1 MAKIRLAMQYNLRH
15 LMFAVTIVAV
25 AAWSITLGITR
36 ARHNIEVSQST
47 YAARLV
53 AQMCV
58 EHMKT
63 NGLAWPR
70 NWEELHDDF
79 GPCLARSGQTWTFAD
94 LRNRVGVDWNVN
106 PKEDHFGTNSK
117 PIVWVAS
124 DPTTTFHGLH
134 PNEIISKYLAT
145 AVDSGE

>member
-1 MAKIRLAMQYNLRH
+1 MSKTKPALQYNVRR

-25 AAWSITLGITR
+25 AAWSITRGITR
-36 ARHNIEVSQST
+36 TRHNIEVSQST

-63 NGLAWPR
+63 NELAWPR
-70 NWEELHDDF
+70 NWEELRDDF
-79 GPCLARSGQTWTFAD
+79 GPCLARSGQTWTFPD
-94 LRNRVGVDWNVN
+94 LKERVGVDWNVN
-106 PKEDHFGTNSK
+106 PKNLGTNSK

-124 DPTTTFHGLH
+124 DPSTTFHGIH
-134 PNEIISKYLAT
+134 PNEIVSNFIAT
-145 AVDSGE
+145 AVDAGE